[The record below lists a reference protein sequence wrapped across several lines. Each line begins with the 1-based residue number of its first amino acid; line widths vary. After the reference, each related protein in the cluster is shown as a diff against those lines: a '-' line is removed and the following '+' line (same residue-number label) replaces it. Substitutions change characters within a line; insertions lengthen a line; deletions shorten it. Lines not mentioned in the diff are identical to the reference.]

1 MRLRKMAA
9 AGVFCALLAV
19 VSQLVIP
26 LPAGIPLTFQV
37 LAVAL
42 CGCCLGWKWGT
53 VSVLVYLLLGGVG
66 LPLFSGFGGGIGW
79 LLGPTGGFLWGFL
92 PLVLGC
98 GFRKYPIAFGGLAV
112 CHLMGVAQL
121 SWVNGISM
129 WQAALVGSFPYLWK
143 DVLLVWAAFLIAK
156 RIPRKFF

>member
-79 LLGPTGGFLWGFL
+79 LLGPTGGFLWGF
-92 PLVLGC
+92 
-98 GFRKYPIAFGGLAV
+98 
-112 CHLMGVAQL
+112 
-121 SWVNGISM
+121 
-129 WQAALVGSFPYLWK
+129 
-143 DVLLVWAAFLIAK
+143 
-156 RIPRKFF
+156 